1 MVERRDVIGGG
12 LAAGLSAL
20 FGGDAAEGA
29 QTTQRNSGSD
39 ADAATATAVDALR
52 ALFEH
57 RHESPEIAQI
67 RAQQRMFLKS
77 EQKFPDFIDVGIDV
91 WEHLHDWHVK
101 NRQPLTI
108 VRMTDGAYGMALVVT
123 TLVLQPQQ
131 AAGYISWGYDA
142 R

>member
-12 LAAGLSAL
+12 LAAGLTAL
-20 FGGDAAEGA
+20 LGGDAAEGA
-29 QTTQRNSGSD
+29 QTTQRNSGAD

-77 EQKFPDFIDVGIDV
+77 EQKFPNFIDVGIDV
-91 WEHLHDWHVK
+91 WEHLDSDNPSIRW
-101 NRQPLTI
+101 RSSP
-108 VRMTDGAYGMALVVT
+108 
-123 TLVLQPQQ
+123 
-131 AAGYISWGYDA
+131 
-142 R
+142 